1 MEQEMI
7 AASESISENIQ
18 ENFEN
23 HCYIL
28 SHYVFLWYWMFD
40 TMENMPKEKV
50 GAFLESFA

>member
-1 MEQEMI
+1 MI

-50 GAFLESFA
+50 GAFIESFA